1 LKADRG
7 GPSPLPHQQKRG
19 SVREP
24 LKFSSTQLTPN
35 GNACLGWRLQTS
47 LRCRSIMQMGL
58 GRGGVARGIER
69 GTVDI
74 FNNKVSP
81 LTTSLQACHGIYYKH
96 CVYVMFAKGFA
107 LFSAGGAPPPPSAD
121 NWKNSWGVYV
131 M

>member
-1 LKADRG
+1 MEMPVWVGDYNPRSVADQLCKWDWAGAGLRG
-7 GPSPLPHQQKRG
+7 G
-19 SVREP
+19 
-24 LKFSSTQLTPN
+24 LK
-35 GNACLGWRLQTS
+35 
-47 LRCRSIMQMGL
+47 
-58 GRGGVARGIER
+58 GGA
-69 GTVDI
+69 VDI